1 MTALPDAEWT
11 GRDDLARLVAGLGPD
26 SIRWVGGAVRDTL
39 LGHDVHDI
47 DAATTHHP
55 DQVMALLEKVGI
67 RTAPTGIDHGTVT
80 AILPQGNVE
89 ITTLRKDVSTDG
101 RRATVAFADDWKD
114 DAARRDFTINALYA
128 DPQSLEI
135 TDFFGGLLHME
146 ERRVKF
152 IGDARERIR
161 EDHLRILR
169 YFRFHARFGCKVDH
183 DAEEACAEL
192 AGTLK
197 GLSRE
202 RVAMEL
208 LNLLALPD
216 PVHAI
221 TRMRHLGVP
230 QVIMTDAGDDEVMT
244 LERLLEVEMAVEV
257 EPYAMRRLAALLP
270 ADEQVARDVAARLK
284 LSKDQRKY
292 LACCARR
299 DADDIGDPHALAYS
313 VGTDCAR
320 DRMLLQAEDPA
331 PVIDWEIPQLPLK
344 GGEIVER
351 GVKAGPDVARI
362 LQSVEACWVAEG
374 FPGRARVEELLD
386 AELEAG

>member
-1 MTALPDAEWT
+1 
-11 GRDDLARLVAGLGPD
+11 
-26 SIRWVGGAVRDTL
+26 
-39 LGHDVHDI
+39 
-47 DAATTHHP
+47 
-55 DQVMALLEKVGI
+55 
-67 RTAPTGIDHGTVT
+67 
-80 AILPQGNVE
+80 
-89 ITTLRKDVSTDG
+89 
-101 RRATVAFADDWKD
+101 
-114 DAARRDFTINALYA
+114 
-128 DPQSLEI
+128 
-135 TDFFGGLLHME
+135 
-146 ERRVKF
+146 
-152 IGDARERIR
+152 
-161 EDHLRILR
+161 
-169 YFRFHARFGCKVDH
+169 
-183 DAEEACAEL
+183 
-192 AGTLK
+192 
-197 GLSRE
+197 
-202 RVAMEL
+202 
-208 LNLLALPD
+208 
-216 PVHAI
+216 
-221 TRMRHLGVP
+221 
-230 QVIMTDAGDDEVMT
+230 
-244 LERLLEVEMAVEV
+244 MAVEV